1 MKNRFL
7 LISVIIV
14 CQATAAL
21 AQAGLEQYCYWQKNG
36 PVTLMPVVHIQGND
50 NWYGEARYN
59 YEELG
64 AISLYA
70 GKSFSYDGKSASYS
84 VTPIFGA
91 VMGTFTGASLGLNA
105 AVEYHDLF
113 FSSQSQWTFSPGY
126 QTEDFL
132 YSWAEI
138 GYEPMKWF
146 YFGFSVQHTKSIYTG
161 ETMLESGALVGFNAG
176 RWSFPVYGFNILDES
191 RYFILGINLGLGLKK
206 KAQ

>member
-1 MKNRFL
+1 M
-7 LISVIIV
+7 IAS
-14 CQATAAL
+14 ATTAL
-21 AQAGLEQYCYWQKNG
+21 AQAGLEQYCYWQEKG
-36 PVTLMPVVHIQGND
+36 PVTLMPIVHIQGND

-59 YEELG
+59 YEALG
-64 AISLYA
+64 AFSLYA
-70 GKSFSYDGKSASYS
+70 GKTYAHEGKSTYYS

-91 VMGTFTGASLGLNA
+91 VMGTFKGASLGLNTA
-105 AVEYHDLF
+105 IEYNDVF
-113 FSSQSQWTFSPGY
+113 VSSQSQYTFSPGY

-138 GYEPMKWF
+138 GYEPNKWF
-146 YFGFSVQHTKSIYTG
+146 YFGFSVQYTKSVHTG
-161 ETMLESGALVGFNAG
+161 EAMLEKGALVGFNVG